1 MEQLKWKQ
9 KFMTVAIGQ
18 TVSLVGSSAVQFAL
32 IWWIASETQSPLMLS
47 LIHICRRV
55 PISERCLQNL
65 NPERKS
71 PGLRK

>member
-32 IWWIASETQSPLMLS
+32 IWWIASETQSPLMLGMS
-47 LIHICRRV
+47 GMVAYL
-55 PISERCLQNL
+55 PIILL
-65 NPERKS
+65 S
-71 PGLRK
+71 PLAGRPC